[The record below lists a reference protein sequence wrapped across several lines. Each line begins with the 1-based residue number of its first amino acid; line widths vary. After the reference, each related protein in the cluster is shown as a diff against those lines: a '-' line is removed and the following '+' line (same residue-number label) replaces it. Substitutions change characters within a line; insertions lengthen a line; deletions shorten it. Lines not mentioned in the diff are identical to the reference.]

1 MKAAI
6 FEKAG
11 LENLNAVVD
20 AKEPTI
26 SDQKVLINVKVTCVN
41 NSFIISGGLSR
52 LAPIPRYPK

>member
-11 LENLNAVVD
+11 LRLVVVD

-41 NSFIISGGLSR
+41 PKDTFIVSGGLPR
-52 LAPIPRYPK
+52 LAPIPSYPK